1 MAKIY
6 IAETAIALEYLHK
19 NSIVHRDLKPDSK
32 YHMIK
37 IIILF
42 IDININIIFSI

>member
-32 YHMIK
+32 YLFKLKIK
-37 IIILF
+37 MKK
-42 IDININIIFSI
+42 